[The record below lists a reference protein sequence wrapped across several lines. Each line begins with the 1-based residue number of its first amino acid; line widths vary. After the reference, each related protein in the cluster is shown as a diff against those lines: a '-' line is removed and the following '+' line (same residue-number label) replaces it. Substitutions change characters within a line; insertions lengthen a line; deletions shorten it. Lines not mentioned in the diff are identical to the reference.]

1 MKKYIVMSAL
11 ALGLCMS
18 SCDSYLDINQNPQS
32 PSEANVTS
40 SMIMPGAEMAI
51 ANAYGNYLRILVD
64 IILRF
69 TLI

>member
-40 SMIMPGAEMAI
+40 SMIMPGA
-51 ANAYGNYLRILVD
+51 
-64 IILRF
+64 
-69 TLI
+69 